1 MFGKKTT
8 VYLKREVVSKAEQ
21 VIPILMAKFCF
32 ASLNEWKNLMGVLIN
47 NSQDQECLFRKLK
60 GFVLFFSKMS
70 LLKYFFV
77 KIQRFIIFLSQCQA
91 LVEQKRK
98 QSKKN
103 KKTDV

>member
-8 VYLKREVVSKAEQ
+8 AYLKREVVSKAEQ

-60 GFVLFFSKMS
+60 GFVLFFSK
-70 LLKYFFV
+70 
-77 KIQRFIIFLSQCQA
+77 
-91 LVEQKRK
+91 
-98 QSKKN
+98 
-103 KKTDV
+103 